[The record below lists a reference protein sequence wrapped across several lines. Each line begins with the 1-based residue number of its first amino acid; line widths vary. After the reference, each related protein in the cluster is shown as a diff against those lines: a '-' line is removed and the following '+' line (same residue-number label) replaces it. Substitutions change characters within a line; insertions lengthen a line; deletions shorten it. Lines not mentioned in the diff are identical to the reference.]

1 MTDFLDDKIKE
12 IQSRL
17 KELKPL
23 VGEYHRLESAA
34 AALSGMGDAA
44 PAGGGPGGRGRGARR
59 RATSGNGRR
68 SGRRR
73 SGNTRAQ
80 ETLELVRARP
90 GVSIPELAEAMGIKP
105 NYLYRILPTLE
116 QEGEVRREDR
126 GWHAT
131 GGAGASSE
139 AAAAS

>member
-23 VGEYHRLESAA
+23 VEEYHRLESAA
-34 AALSGMGDAA
+34 AALSGMGDGAGAA
-44 PAGGGPGGRGRGARR
+44 SGGGRARGGRR
-59 RATSGNGRR
+59 RAASGNGRR
-68 SGRRR
+68 GGRRR

-116 QEGEVRREDR
+116 QEGEVRRKDR

-131 GGAGASSE
+131 GGAGAAATE
-139 AAAAS
+139 AAG

>member
-17 KELKPL
+17 RELKPL
-23 VGEYHRLESAA
+23 VDEYHRLESAA
-34 AALSGMGDAA
+34 AALSGMDGDAGTA
-44 PAGGGPGGRGRGARR
+44 TGASSGRRARGRR
-59 RATSGNGRR
+59 RAASGNGRR
-68 SGRRR
+68 GGRRR
-73 SGNTRAQ
+73 GGSTRAQ

-105 NYLYRILPTLE
+105 NYLYRILPSLE

-131 GGAGASSE
+131 GSPASDEE
-139 AAAAS
+139 APA